1 MLSFADVCCDIGYA
15 RRSSRGYVAYGK
27 IRHTVIKTMPGFG
40 VEHFALHLAIDYPVP
55 CNADSASRQVSKGCQ
70 AKVYSQRPWRR
81 PLLTYYMGDGSVR
94 LVDDNAAQLRNLY
107 KQPFMTLTYDFPPLR
122 LFGDISGL
130 WRNADL
136 DTLEYITS

>member
-1 MLSFADVCCDIGYA
+1 
-15 RRSSRGYVAYGK
+15 
-27 IRHTVIKTMPGFG
+27 
-40 VEHFALHLAIDYPVP
+40 
-55 CNADSASRQVSKGCQ
+55 
-70 AKVYSQRPWRR
+70 
-81 PLLTYYMGDGSVR
+81 MGDGTVR

-130 WRNADL
+130 WRDADL